1 MSLKKIT
8 TGQDSFLDIVANLV
22 GILIIL
28 VVVVGAQ
35 ASASWVHP
43 SPDENL
49 VTEIDDLKESG
60 LRLTDTIKKMQLD
73 NEALGEQQAKENRLA
88 ADLTDQRHVVLVRL
102 EVLKQKLDEA
112 KKTRIEKIAAI
123 DTLAAVEFEKK
134 EAFEARQRKLADEL
148 EELNRESKAISYNNQ
163 PQTKVIKHFPNPIA
177 KTVFSDEVHFCLNNG
192 RLSYV
197 PMSELISRMRS
208 QWKANAEKWRRA
220 DQAIEV
226 VGPVHDYRMQYELVV
241 QTAYD
246 RMGGAAM
253 PQKTVSFKGFRLLPS
268 SPLIGET
275 IEEALLADSDFQKR
289 LSVLEPRKTTVSIWV
304 YPNDY
309 QSHAMLKEW
318 IHRNGFQMAS
328 WPLDHGKRISGGP
341 TGFKTSA
348 Q

>member
-1 MSLKKIT
+1 MSLKQIT

-43 SPDENL
+43 APSEEL
-49 VTEIDDLKESG
+49 EAEIVDLKESET
-60 LRLTDTIKKMQLD
+60 RLADTINKLQLD
-73 NEALGEQQAKENRLA
+73 NEALGQQQAKENRLA
-88 ADLTDQRHVVLVRL
+88 AALTDQRHANLIRL

-112 KKTRIEKIAAI
+112 KKTRIEKIAVIDAAAAI
-123 DTLAAVEFEKK
+123 EFEKK
-134 EAFEARQRKLADEL
+134 EAFEVKQRQLADEL
-148 EELNRESKAISYNNQ
+148 AELNRESKAISYSNE
-163 PQTKVIKHFPNPIA
+163 PQAKVIKHFPNPIA
-177 KTVFSDEVHFCLNNG
+177 KTVFSDEIHFCLNNG

-197 PMSELISRMRS
+197 PMSELISLMRS
-208 QWKANAEKWRRA
+208 EWKLNAERLSRA
-220 DQAIEV
+220 DQTIEL

-241 QTAYD
+241 QTDYD
-246 RMGGAAM
+246 RMGGGAM
-253 PQKTVSFKGFRLLPS
+253 AQKNVSFKGFRLLPS

-275 IEEALLADSDFQKR
+275 IEVALRADSDFQKR
-289 LSVLEPRKTTVSIWV
+289 LAVLEPRKTTVSIWV
-304 YPNDY
+304 YPNDFE
-309 QSHAMLKEW
+309 SHAVLKKW
-318 IHRNGFQMAS
+318 IYENGFQMAS